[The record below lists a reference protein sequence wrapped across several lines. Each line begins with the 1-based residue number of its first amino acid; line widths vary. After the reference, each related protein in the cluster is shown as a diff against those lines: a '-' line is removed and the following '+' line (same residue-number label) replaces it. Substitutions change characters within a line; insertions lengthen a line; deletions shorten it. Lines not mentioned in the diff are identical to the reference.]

1 MYKVFFNKKL
11 VILTTKKVDTDDSTP
26 FLFLKYTNKELI
38 ITALKSKKVK
48 GLYLYHPKEK
58 KLWKHFKKHFPEIE
72 AAGGLVEHHD
82 GKILFIYR
90 NDKWDLP
97 KGKIE
102 KKELIIDCALRE
114 VIEETG
120 VKDLIVKKPLPT
132 TFHLFKRNGSYKLKK
147 TYWYLMTTSFEG
159 KLTPQVEEGINQAV
173 WKPKEAIPELMENA
187 YENIKILVKQIL

>member
-1 MYKVFFNKKL
+1 MYKVFFNKKS
-11 VILTTKKVDTDDSTP
+11 VVLTTIKVDTPDTNP
-26 FLFLKYTNKELI
+26 LLFLKYTNQEFI

-58 KLWKHFKKHFPEIE
+58 KLWKHFKKLFPQID
-72 AAGGLVEHHD
+72 AAGGLVEHLN
-82 GKILFIYR
+82 GKILFIFR
-90 NDKWDLP
+90 NDQWDLP

-102 KKELIIDCALRE
+102 KNELIIDGAVRE

-159 KLTPQVEEGINQAV
+159 NLIPQIEEGINQAM
-173 WKPKEAIPELMENA
+173 WKSKEDISDLMVNA
-187 YENIKILVKQIL
+187 YENIKVLVKEVL